1 MPSFI
6 PVSLAVVIK
15 NTDEGAKVL
24 LQKRVE
30 DGPLNGLLEFPGG
43 KVEPS
48 EDPESCALREL
59 HEETGLKLEKTS
71 VYERIG
77 PYKYDY
83 PDRCVCLFVVLMR
96 QDASRENDSG
106 HWELLPTTFVES
118 DWEKKVP
125 DANLMIIKDLIDWV
139 KTNAFK

>member
-15 NTDEGAKVL
+15 NTDIGVKVL

-43 KVEPS
+43 KVEQS

-71 VYERIG
+71 VYEKIG

-96 QDASRENDSG
+96 QDASTENDSG

-118 DWEKKVP
+118 DWETKVP
-125 DANLMIIKDLIDWV
+125 DANLMIIKDLICWV
-139 KTNAFK
+139 KTNELN